1 MFRFVLYFFLF
12 LFNYFHYIGTVT
24 VFCGTRSAATTYSFC
39 WFTVGLL
46 IVVAFY
52 FIFRYNHIGVIAVG
66 FFFVWF
72 YVISDDISV

>member
-12 LFNYFHYIGTVT
+12 LFNYFHYIGTVA

-46 IVVAFY
+46 FVVAFY
-52 FIFRYNHIGVIAVG
+52 FIFRYRCDCCWLLLYLVLC
-66 FFFVWF
+66 
-72 YVISDDISV
+72 DL